1 MTSSL
6 FISYSRRE
14 APFVDSLLDELEDRC
29 FGVWLDYHDLVPAR
43 PWQDQIY
50 QGIDEAEIF
59 LLVVSKESLAS
70 KNVEVEWRRAIEQ
83 QKRIILIIFE
93 AVKLPAELQV
103 YEWVDLRISFKK
115 GVAELLTY
123 LKTPLKEVPTPPQQG
138 FKSPPVVWRSFWLG
152 VLVGLISIPTWWTI
166 FIPYVLIPLPY
177 RILKRN
183 FNFFEVQ
190 SVVVML
196 PFALLLTAFFFS
208 SNTDVLNVLLGCFFF
223 SLLPVPILLFLL
235 RSADMQRWGKPIASR
250 PKFANPYDP
259 HIKKPHPTPFTVD
272 FAPEDQAYA
281 ADIIAGLKNYG
292 HPYVAEAPQA
302 EVCFVLI
309 SKHKNTTTF
318 NPEKH
323 AVYPIIL
330 QDSQVED
337 PKIRRVQ
344 WIDFRRGLKHLD
356 KLAQLLPEPARMLK
370 ALGIVPM
377 SNQTVL
383 PPIIQVLVYYLTL
396 LAIFTVS
403 IWLPLMVELGPEF
416 AETSSAGTI
425 TCLVIPLL
433 GLILATIWFTRRALL
448 RRAGRLASFRNFS
461 LSILLLGFLIFI
473 QLLIVEQ
480 GVMEASQLNLWAGYV
495 SEEDTRGLVVLF
507 GPLTYLLGLVII
519 GWLALWNWSDFRRW
533 FLPKSKANHLPVRPS
548 EKAV

>member
-1 MTSSL
+1 
-6 FISYSRRE
+6 
-14 APFVDSLLDELEDRC
+14 
-29 FGVWLDYHDLVPAR
+29 
-43 PWQDQIY
+43 
-50 QGIDEAEIF
+50 
-59 LLVVSKESLAS
+59 
-70 KNVEVEWRRAIEQ
+70 
-83 QKRIILIIFE
+83 
-93 AVKLPAELQV
+93 
-103 YEWVDLRISFKK
+103 
-115 GVAELLTY
+115 
-123 LKTPLKEVPTPPQQG
+123 
-138 FKSPPVVWRSFWLG
+138 
-152 VLVGLISIPTWWTI
+152 
-166 FIPYVLIPLPY
+166 
-177 RILKRN
+177 
-183 FNFFEVQ
+183 
-190 SVVVML
+190 
-196 PFALLLTAFFFS
+196 
-208 SNTDVLNVLLGCFFF
+208 
-223 SLLPVPILLFLL
+223 
-235 RSADMQRWGKPIASR
+235 MQRWGKPIASR

-259 HIKKPHPTPFTVD
+259 NIKKPQPTPFTVD

-281 ADIIAGLKNYG
+281 ADIIAGLQKYG
-292 HPYVAEAPQA
+292 HPYVAEAQQA

-318 NPEKH
+318 DPEKQ

-330 QDSQVED
+330 QDSRVED
-337 PKIRRVQ
+337 PKIRRIQ

-383 PPIIQVLVYYLTL
+383 PPIIQALVYYLTL

-403 IWLPLMVELGPEF
+403 IWLPLMIELGPEF

-433 GLILATIWFTRRALL
+433 GIILATIWFTRRALL
-448 RRAGRLASFRNFS
+448 RRTGRLASFGNFS
-461 LSILLLGFLIFI
+461 LAILLLGFLIFI
-473 QLLIVEQ
+473 QLFIVWE
-480 GVMEASQLNLWAGYV
+480 GVMEASELNLWAGYV

-533 FLPKSKANHLPVRPS
+533 FLPKSKASHLPVRPS